1 MALSVK
7 VCGVTNRDDAAAV
20 ARAGADFIGFI
31 LAPSPRQVSVDA
43 VRDIMGVLPAP
54 VEPVLVFRGAPVEE
68 VFAALD
74 ATHCRWIQI
83 HGHESVAYL
92 GRLLAARPHLRL
104 IRAWEIE
111 TPESGDALALY
122 LRQAREAGV
131 RIDVVLLDAPKGGP
145 HPGFERL
152 GDISHACCA
161 RPPAVWCAGGLTPG
175 NLGTAV
181 PSGHSTPM
189 TWPAGVELAPGGKD
203 RTPCGVSSSWRRRQ

>member
-1 MALSVK
+1 MGLSVK
-7 VCGVTNRDDAAAV
+7 ICGVTSRDDAAAV
-20 ARAGADFIGFI
+20 AQAGADFVGFI
-31 LAPSPRQVSVDA
+31 LAPSARQVTVETVRA
-43 VRDIMGVLPAP
+43 VMGVLPAP
-54 VEPVLVFRGAPVEE
+54 IEPVLVFRVAPLEE
-68 VFAALD
+68 VLGAVD
-74 ATHCRWIQI
+74 ATHCRWVQI

-111 TPESGDALALY
+111 TPESGDDLALY
-122 LRQAREAGV
+122 LRQARDADV

-152 GDISHACCA
+152 GDISHACRE

-181 PSGHSTPM
+181 PSGHYDGVDVAS
-189 TWPAGVELAPGGKD
+189 GVEVRPGAKDHDAVRRFVALA
-203 RTPCGVSSSWRRRQ
+203 RRL